1 MLRKGSGLRRQAEE
15 KPDLEWMG
23 NAAAAIGKVPTNEPL
38 KVYAD
43 EQLQAVA
50 AELRGLCKRLNE
62 ARVQRRDDAPEWRCA
77 VVDPW
82 DAAYSKDELQRERS
96 REEGNGDG
104 GGWWTDNRHLH
115 PSGDLMRAI
124 VQLLLAAIVG

>member
-15 KPDLEWMG
+15 KPDLDWMG
-23 NAAAAIGKVPTNEPL
+23 DGAAAIGKVPANVAL
-38 KVYAD
+38 NVYSD

-50 AELRGLCKRLNE
+50 AGLQDLCKRLNE
-62 ARVQRRDDAPEWRCA
+62 ARAQQLDNAPAWRCA